1 MRLEKRVKERKQH
14 GTQAARNA
22 SSTEREQHAW
32 HFAHPTTGREGSAPK
47 DDMITVEKPL
57 SKVIAERRSTPSF
70 DGAPIPALDLKKILE
85 AGLSAPSGYNMQPWR
100 FIVVQSLEMKK
111 RLRGAS
117 YNQAK
122 VEEASAVIVA
132 CGDSDGWRK
141 DLDLMLQQGREGG
154 MPESYAEQA
163 KSSVP
168 AYLASF
174 SEDKMF
180 GWLNKQV
187 MLAVAFML
195 LTAETLGY
203 DTAPMEGF
211 EQDKVHE
218 VLRLPLSYRVVALLA
233 LGHLKGADKFNGG
246 RFNITHTVFSEEFGK
261 PIKL

>member
-1 MRLEKRVKERKQH
+1 
-14 GTQAARNA
+14 
-22 SSTEREQHAW
+22 
-32 HFAHPTTGREGSAPK
+32 
-47 DDMITVEKPL
+47 MIIVEKLL

-70 DGAPIPALDLKKILE
+70 DGAPIPAVDMKKILE

-100 FIVVQSLEMKK
+100 FIVVQSPDQKK

-168 AYLASF
+168 AYMASF
-174 SEDKMF
+174 SEDQMF
-180 GWLNKQV
+180 GWLNKHV
-187 MLAVAFML
+187 MLAFSFML

-233 LGHLKGADKFNGG
+233 LGHLKGTDKFNGG
-246 RFNITHTVFSEEFGK
+246 RFNVTHTVFSEEFGK
-261 PIKL
+261 PYKS